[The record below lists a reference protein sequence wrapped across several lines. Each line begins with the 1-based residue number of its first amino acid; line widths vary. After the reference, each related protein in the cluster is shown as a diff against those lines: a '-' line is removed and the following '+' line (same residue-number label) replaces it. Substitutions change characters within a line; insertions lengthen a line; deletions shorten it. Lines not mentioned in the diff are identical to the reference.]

1 MNFELIV
8 NSEFLVLRKI
18 LNIYIHYLIF
28 SPSRQHVNWKQV
40 QVQVYTQQWFQDEQ
54 GVKFM

>member
-28 SPSRQHVNWKQV
+28 STSRQHVNWKQV